1 MSNLSQFAL
10 PVKDP
15 STGEISNQTF
25 NLPNGGTWVG
35 TCASAANEQHK
46 VVTVDEGFV
55 LEKGV
60 RIAVKFSKSNT
71 FVESSS
77 ARITF
82 NVNNTGAKQVY
93 YGSGTQINWVNSD
106 VFGAANQY
114 GYYIYDGT
122 YWVWDGHNKDNNTS
136 SVLSVAE
143 LKAGTSTSSRVV
155 RPDYLHQ
162 GISEMIDE
170 GTSGKLAVYSTSG
183 NIDSLAQLWEL
194 AESKYMPNKMCL
206 IRCYVATE
214 FGIGTG
220 WFRLYIA
227 AQNLIGNGSYD
238 ITGTIIKDDGYRLE
252 FYTVRGGKDDSTNLV
267 VNKIWTS
274 ETDSAPT
281 SGSKNSI
288 TSGAVANALL
298 SKANS
303 ADLAEVATSGSFNDL
318 TDVPAFPTAPTELV
332 VNVAANAT
340 SASFTSEAITS
351 TATYDVYTS
360 VFTNLTGMSISGTTL
375 TVNFKAVSSAMQV
388 KLRIS

>member
-93 YGSGTQINWVNSD
+93 YGSGTKINWVNSD

-162 GISEMIDE
+162 GISEMIEE
-170 GTSGKLAVYSTSG
+170 G
-183 NIDSLAQLWEL
+183 
-194 AESKYMPNKMCL
+194 
-206 IRCYVATE
+206 
-214 FGIGTG
+214 
-220 WFRLYIA
+220 
-227 AQNLIGNGSYD
+227 
-238 ITGTIIKDDGYRLE
+238 ITG
-252 FYTVRGGKDDSTNLV
+252 
-267 VNKIWTS
+267 
-274 ETDSAPT
+274 
-281 SGSKNSI
+281 
-288 TSGAVANALL
+288 
-298 SKANS
+298 KADS
-303 ADLAEVATSGSFNDL
+303 ADLSAVATSGDYNDL
-318 TDVPAFPTAPTELV
+318 ENKPSFPTAPTEIV

-340 SASFTSEAITS
+340 SASFTNAAITS

-360 VFTNLTGMSISGTTL
+360 VFTSIKGMSISGTTL
-375 TVNFKAVSSAMQV
+375 TVTLKPVSSAMQV